1 MMQSFPVP
9 PGARVNDETGNNAP
23 ASQQFRAPTVVIAGR
38 GSRRL
43 VSEWVDRLRGAR
55 PIVVADAGLLQ
66 SSPLVAEISA
76 SLSDAGLAAC
86 AKIGIA
92 PDPTVREAERVRTVA
107 REVRADLV
115 VAIGGG
121 SALDAAKCGAMLA
134 TNDEAPLSYVG
145 RNLFANT
152 PLPMIALPTTCGTGS
167 EVSWVSVLR
176 DPGAQRKV
184 SIKGDGMFPRLAI
197 LDPDFLAGLP
207 ARQVAWTGM
216 DALTHAIEAY
226 LAIGATRFSDAHAVS
241 AAAELFEVL
250 PGAMSGNGESL
261 ERAQLAATQA
271 GFAFGNSDV
280 GAVHCLS
287 ETLGGLYQV
296 PHGLANA
303 ALLVPVLR
311 FYGEAA
317 TSRLASLA
325 RRVRPQAHYLN
336 DRDAAE
342 GLLIAIEHLART
354 LEIPPFSALE
364 VPGETYGMIAEIAVT
379 NNSNGSCPRPM
390 HSLDYV
396 RILRGA

>member
-1 MMQSFPVP
+1 VSEHAGSFRVP
-9 PGARVNDETGNNAP
+9 TSVTW
-23 ASQQFRAPTVVIAGR
+23 GR

-43 VSEWVDRLRGAR
+43 LPEWIGRLRASR
-55 PIVVADAGLLQ
+55 PLLVCDAGLLE
-66 SSPLVAEISA
+66 SSPLVAEILA
-76 SLSDAGLAAC
+76 QLSVAKVGAC
-86 AKIGIA
+86 AIVGIA
-92 PDPTVREAERVRTVA
+92 PDPTLEEAERVRLAA
-107 REVRADLV
+107 RGARADLV

-134 TNDEAPLSYVG
+134 TNDGAPLAYVG
-145 RNLFANT
+145 RNLFGNA

-176 DPGAQRKV
+176 DESSKRKV
-184 SIKGDGMFPRLAI
+184 SIKGDGMFPRVAL
-197 LDPDFLAGLP
+197 LDADFLNALP

-226 LAIGATRFSDAHAVS
+226 LATGATRFSDACAIS
-241 AAAELFEVL
+241 AAAELLAVL
-250 PGAMSGNGESL
+250 PAAMAGDGPAR
-261 ERAQLAATQA
+261 ERAQIAATQA

-287 ETLGGLYQV
+287 ETLGGLYHV

-317 TSRLASLA
+317 TARLAHLA
-325 RRVRPQAHYLN
+325 RQVRPQPASLD
-336 DRDAAE
+336 DRAAAE
-342 GLLIAIEHLART
+342 GLVSAVEQLGRM
-354 LEIPPFSALE
+354 LEIPAFSQLPVDRDSHAA
-364 VPGETYGMIAEIAVT
+364 IAEIAVT

-390 HSLDYV
+390 RAADYLE
-396 RILRGA
+396 ILREA

>member
-1 MMQSFPVP
+1 VP
-9 PGARVNDETGNNAP
+9 TC
-23 ASQQFRAPTVVIAGR
+23 VVAGR
-38 GSRRL
+38 GSRRVL
-43 VSEWVDRLRGAR
+43 LEWIGRLRGTR
-55 PIVVADAGLLQ
+55 PLIVSDAGLLQ
-66 SSPLVAEISA
+66 SSPLVAEVLA
-76 SLSDAGLAAC
+76 SLSGAEIAAC
-86 AKIGIA
+86 ATVGIA
-92 PDPTVREAERVRTVA
+92 PDPTVKEAERVGAAA
-107 REVRADLV
+107 REAHADVV

-134 TNDEAPLSYVG
+134 TNDGAPLSYVG
-145 RNLFANT
+145 RNLFSNT

-176 DPGAQRKV
+176 DESAQRKV

-197 LDPDFLAGLP
+197 LDPDFLTALP

-226 LAIGATRFSDAHAVS
+226 LAVGATKFSDAFAVS

-250 PGAMSGNGESL
+250 PAARSGHRESL

-311 FYGEAA
+311 FYGESA

-325 RRVRPQAHYLN
+325 RRVRPDLQFLN
-336 DRDAAE
+336 DREAAE
-342 GLLIAIEHLART
+342 GLLIAIEQLARA
-354 LEIPPFSALE
+354 LEIPPFSALRIPSE
-364 VPGETYGMIAEIAVT
+364 NHGAVAEIAVT
-379 NNSNGSCPRPM
+379 NNSNGSCPRQM
-390 HSLDYV
+390 RAADYLV
-396 RILRGA
+396 ILRSA